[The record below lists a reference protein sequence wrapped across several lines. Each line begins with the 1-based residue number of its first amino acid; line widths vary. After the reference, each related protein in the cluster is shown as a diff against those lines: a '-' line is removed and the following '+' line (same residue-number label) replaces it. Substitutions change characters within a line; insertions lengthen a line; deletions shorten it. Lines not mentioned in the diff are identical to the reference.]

1 MSTAKPEA
9 RNPSLARQADLYL
22 DSHHEE
28 FLELGGLLFKNF
40 PPDRDKISA
49 QVRNLEQIAVSVT
62 RFADIEDFVKNQMG
76 RESQNLKPWR
86 EVGQAVLD
94 LLGTLRNVRVLRPGG
109 TAEDDASP
117 EDQLEF
123 RLRLARGWARAVV
136 SEYLYQLARGKIQ
149 EQGRKDER
157 A

>member
-1 MSTAKPEA
+1 M
-9 RNPSLARQADLYL
+9 
-22 DSHHEE
+22 
-28 FLELGGLLFKNF
+28 
-40 PPDRDKISA
+40 
-49 QVRNLEQIAVSVT
+49 T

-76 RESQNLKPWR
+76 RESQTLKPGVR
-86 EVGQAVLD
+86 SGRRSLD

-123 RLRLARGWARAVV
+123 RLRLARGWARAVI